1 MKEQPVQHPDRLAGV
16 WRFARDLPLA
26 VLLALFIL
34 ASVVL
39 TWNHP
44 PVTTALLTIALAL
57 QAFYRPT
64 PGDRMV
70 MVVAA
75 ILGTAGE
82 IAEVRLGEW
91 TYYAP
96 DLVMGVPMWIAL
108 IWANLFAL
116 FGRLARSWSALLDLW
131 PGTGTVGRARVRLL
145 LAIPVITQWVAALL
159 LMEKMPLVWGLY
171 LLMILIM
178 ALCWRTE
185 KDLLLFL
192 TGAVLGALGEFISIQ
207 LGYWSYC
214 NPLFTEYGVDITLP
228 LDWGLSAVIIHRV
241 AGFLDRRRRKRG

>member
-1 MKEQPVQHPDRLAGV
+1 LSGF
-16 WRFARDLPLA
+16 WRFAQDLPLD
-26 VLLALFIL
+26 VLLSLFIL

-44 PVTTALLTIALAL
+44 LVTTALLIVALAL
-57 QAFYRPT
+57 QALFRPV
-64 PGDRMV
+64 PGDRIV

-75 ILGTAGE
+75 LLGTAGE

-91 TYYAP
+91 TYHAP

-116 FGRLARSWSALLDLW
+116 FGRLVRSWSALLDLW
-131 PGTGTVGRARVRLL
+131 PGTATVARARARLF
-145 LAIPVITQWVAALL
+145 LAIPVITLWVAALI
-159 LMEKMPLVWGLY
+159 LMKKILLVWGIY

-178 ALCWRTE
+178 ALYWRTE

-192 TGAVLGALGEFISIQ
+192 TGAILGAMGEFISVQ
-207 LGYWSYC
+207 LGYWSYY

-241 AGFLDRRRRKRG
+241 GNFLDRRLRKSV